1 MSSNTPLYAAIGAG
15 AVLIGAI
22 LLWPSSEPEPTP
34 TPTPSAAPV
43 AAAVVSPTPV
53 AEVKLSTASFALR
66 RVNPSIQGLQRAG
79 VFRGGVE
86 RNMLPP
92 ETARAIRE
100 QKERERLA
108 VQSQLPSAPVGEASL
123 RRYGVTAS
131 GIRGAVQ
138 EKLPELR
145 ACYEPWA
152 ASRPGLG
159 GKIDVSFTIR
169 ADDAP
174 DGAKL
179 GARVRQVKI
188 VDGKLGN
195 VALEGCILNVFGGLE
210 FERPEG
216 GEIKV
221 TYPLTF
227 ASDGEPAQR

>member
-15 AVLIGAI
+15 VVLIGAI
-22 LLWPSSEPEPTP
+22 LLWPSGEPEPTP
-34 TPTPSAAPV
+34 TSPDATPTAQAQPSA
-43 AAAVVSPTPV
+43 TPV
-53 AEVKLSTASFALR
+53 AQVQLSTASVALR

-92 ETARAIRE
+92 ETARLIRE

-108 VQSQLPSAPVGEASL
+108 VQQAQSAPVGEASL

-138 EKLPELR
+138 DKLPELR

-152 ASRPGLG
+152 AANPKLG
-159 GKIDVSFTIR
+159 GKIDVNFTIR
-169 ADDAP
+169 AEDAP
-174 DGAKL
+174 DGSKL
-179 GARVRQVKI
+179 GARVRQVKLA
-188 VDGKLGN
+188 GGRLGN

-221 TYPLTF
+221 NYPLSF
-227 ASDGEPAQR
+227 SSDGEPAKR

>member
-152 ASRPGLG
+152 ASKP
-159 GKIDVSFTIR
+159 
-169 ADDAP
+169 
-174 DGAKL
+174 